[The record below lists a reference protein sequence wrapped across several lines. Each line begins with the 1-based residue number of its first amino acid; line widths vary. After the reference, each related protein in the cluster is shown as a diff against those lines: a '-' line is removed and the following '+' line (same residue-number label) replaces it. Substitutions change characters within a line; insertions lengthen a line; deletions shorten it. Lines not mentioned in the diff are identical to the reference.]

1 MLIDSRYKYWDLYGS
16 LNWNKIIA
24 FQTIMNLE
32 FQSLFLDTNIFI
44 DKDKSRNIFNRIDF
58 RDVINIALNFD
69 FNKYRQQGDITFE
82 EKFMSITTN
91 ELGFLIIPSTAEVI
105 VRQFRIMMGHMA
117 FKILFRQNEEISYY
131 PNFIAYNKDR
141 VNYFTLIY
149 HFPSIFD
156 AVWRLLTMSTKVYEE
171 YCFELWGGF
180 IDRIDTCS
188 TKFSKHKLKLRNYI
202 YIFT

>member
-1 MLIDSRYKYWDLYGS
+1 MLPSWS
-16 LNWNKIIA
+16 LNSSFDYN
-24 FQTIMNLE
+24 
-32 FQSLFLDTNIFI
+32 
-44 DKDKSRNIFNRIDF
+44 RNQFKKRVNGMSIN
-58 RDVINIALNFD
+58 DVVSISLNFD

-91 ELGFLIIPSTAEVI
+91 ELGFFIIPWTAEVI

-117 FKILFRQNEEISYY
+117 FNIMLRQDEEMSYY
-131 PNFIAYNKDR
+131 PNIKTYTKDG
-141 VNYFTLIY
+141 VNYFIPIY

-156 AVWRLLTMSTKVYEE
+156 AVWRLLTMSTKIYEE

-202 YIFT
+202 HIFT